1 MIFILGG
8 RGFVGSAFVRFC
20 QTRGLEH
27 SVVDRDNY
35 AAHTGRACSLFV
47 NANGNSSKLLSKSD
61 PMRDFEA
68 SVRTVRASLTDF
80 RFDRYLHLS
89 SCDVY
94 PDCSSPETT
103 REDQPLDPARQ
114 SAYGFHKFLA
124 EQCVIHSGSNWTIFR
139 LGGMTGPGL
148 RKNAVFD
155 ILQGG
160 PLWLDPESALQF
172 MPTDD
177 VARIAMEVAADSSR
191 QIFNL
196 CGSGLATLKNL
207 MAVVPWPVTVRPDS
221 PRVRY
226 EVSVAKIGAVATLPD
241 SGASTASFLAA
252 QIERKRRVH
261 EPS

>member
-1 MIFILGG
+1 VIFIVGG
-8 RGFVGSAFVRFC
+8 RGFVGSAFVRLF
-20 QTRGLEH
+20 QARGLEY

-35 AAHTGRACSLFV
+35 AAHVGRACSLLI

-61 PMRDFEA
+61 PLRDFDA
-68 SVRTVRASLTDF
+68 SVRTVRASLADF

-94 PDCSSPETT
+94 ADCSSPETT
-103 REDQPLDPARQ
+103 REDRPLDPARQ
-114 SAYGFHKFLA
+114 SPYGFHKYLA
-124 EQCVIHSGSNWTIFR
+124 ERCVVHSASNWTVFR
-139 LGGMTGPGL
+139 LGGMVGPGL

-155 ILQGG
+155 ILNGG

-177 VARIAMEVAADSSR
+177 VARIAMDVAAATSR

-196 CGSGLATLKNL
+196 CGTGLATLRDL
-207 MAVVPWPVTVRPDS
+207 MTTVPWPVAVKPDS

-226 EVSVAKIGAVATLPD
+226 EVSVAKIGAVAALPE
-241 SGASTASFLAA
+241 SHASTTAFLAA
-252 QIERKRRVH
+252 EIERKQHSR